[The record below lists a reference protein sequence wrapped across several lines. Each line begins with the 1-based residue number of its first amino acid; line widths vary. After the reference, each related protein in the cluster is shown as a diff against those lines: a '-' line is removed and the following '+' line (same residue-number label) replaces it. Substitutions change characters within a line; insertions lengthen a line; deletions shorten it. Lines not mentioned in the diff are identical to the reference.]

1 MIIVAYLV
9 TYRVE
14 GKGAA
19 TITDVIYSS
28 KERTEKEEAPSGSKE
43 QYQAVKVLEYIGVGS
58 GGGGA
63 GGDSPPKFQVG
74 GHSPPTVYIMNF
86 IAVL

>member
-58 GGGGA
+58 GGGG
-63 GGDSPPKFQVG
+63 GGQGATRPPSFKLG
-74 GHSPPTVYIMNF
+74 G
-86 IAVL
+86 IAPQLFT

>member
-1 MIIVAYLV
+1 MLFA
-9 TYRVE
+9 YRVE

-43 QYQAVKVLEYIGVGS
+43 QYQAVKVSKLIEAI
-58 GGGGA
+58 
-63 GGDSPPKFQVG
+63 D
-74 GHSPPTVYIMNF
+74 
-86 IAVL
+86 